1 MTSCRYTHVC
11 CGRPTGHWQYAI
23 YSLGHSVSLLLL
35 LLLLLLSPVL
45 LQWPDE
51 VPQRSLFVLSD
62 KVRRAA

>member
-1 MTSCRYTHVC
+1 M
-11 CGRPTGHWQYAI
+11 
-23 YSLGHSVSLLLL
+23 YSLGHSVSLLL